1 MARRRATLGLQVLAV
16 VIALFLWWVAHG
28 SSSVERGYDLPLT
41 VRGVP
46 DELVVTEQSGDV
58 VNIRVL
64 GSPAVLRS
72 LDPERLEYVVDAAG
86 ARPGV
91 ADFEIDTSHL
101 DLPRGARIVSRS
113 PARIALTL
121 ERRASK
127 AVPVR
132 ADVEGI
138 PAAGYSI
145 EKVEV
150 DPPRVRVSGARSEV
164 LRLGAAVTET
174 IDVSGIDQSVEREV
188 RVSSGG
194 GHVWVDAPG
203 TVRVRIRVG
212 AQEHAGPGPAKE
224 G

>member
-138 PAAGYSI
+138 PAAGYVI

-203 TVRVRIRVG
+203 TVR
-212 AQEHAGPGPAKE
+212 
-224 G
+224 